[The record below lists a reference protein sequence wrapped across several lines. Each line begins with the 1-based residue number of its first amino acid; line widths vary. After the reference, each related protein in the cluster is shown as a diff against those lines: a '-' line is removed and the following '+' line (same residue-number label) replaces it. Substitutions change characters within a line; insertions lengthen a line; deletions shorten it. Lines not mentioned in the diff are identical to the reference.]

1 MFNRVSRN
9 NFVERA
15 RKEKSK
21 LTLFDVKSIVRHP
34 FDLIS
39 MSPCTLFAVM
49 SVNFNPRPPSHTKF
63 ADSLTDLFILGSGN
77 SNHEF
82 ILSVL
87 MESVPNAP
95 PDG

>member
-9 NFVERA
+9 SFVERA

-21 LTLFDVKSIVRHP
+21 VTLFDVKSIVRHP
-34 FDLIS
+34 FGPSS
-39 MSPCTLFAVM
+39 MFPWTLFATI
-49 SVNFNPRPPSHTKF
+49 SLNLNPYPPSHIKSV
-63 ADSLTDLFILGSGN
+63 DSFTRLVIFGSEN
-77 SNHEF
+77 SNQLF

-87 MESVPNAP
+87 IVSVPNAP